1 MPSSSISPCNNG
13 LLPTVAVTILALL
26 TSAGLTLAG
35 LGVPVA
41 VAHLAFAV
49 GVVPLIFA
57 AMGHFVP
64 VLTRTG
70 DLSRSIRLVPNA
82 AQAAGLLAVL
92 AMEGLLPRWLL
103 HLAAAADF
111 LLAATM
117 LSWIAGRVRSCLGSP
132 HPGWR
137 WYGAA
142 LGCLMLAMAVVP
154 PLATMPGLYA
164 NLRAF
169 HLHMNILGL
178 VGLAALGTLP
188 VLLPT
193 ALGKPDPEAA
203 GWLRR
208 RLWLVAGGAMT
219 VAIGSAFLWP
229 VAVAGAALVLVVT
242 LSLAAQWWRRF
253 GPATLLGDGV
263 AASLLAAVVGL
274 VMLVMAGVAHGAGV
288 ASARPAIAAW
298 GAAFLLPLVTGALSQ
313 LLPVWRW
320 PGPVTP
326 ARNLMR
332 AKLAASGRWRGLLFL
347 LAGLAI
353 IAGQEPLAG
362 GFAGA
367 GLALFIIGL
376 LQAVRVPASAR

>member
-26 TSAGLTLAG
+26 AAAGLTLAG
-35 LGVPVA
+35 QGVPVA

-49 GVVPLIFA
+49 GVVPLILA

-70 DLSRSIRLVPNA
+70 DLPRSIRSLPAA
-82 AQAAGLLAVL
+82 AQLAGLLAVL
-92 AMEGLLPRWLL
+92 AMEGLVPRWLL
-103 HLAAAADF
+103 HLAATADF
-111 LLAATM
+111 LLAAAM

-154 PLATMPGLYA
+154 PLASMPAFYA

-169 HLHMNILGL
+169 HLHMNVLGL

-208 RLWLVAGGAMT
+208 RLWFVAGGAMT
-219 VAIGSAFLWP
+219 VAIGATFFWP
-229 VAVAGAALVLVVT
+229 VAVAGAASLLIIT

-253 GPATLLGDGV
+253 GPALLLGDGV
-263 AASLLAAVVGL
+263 AASLLAAVAGL
-274 VMLVMAGVAHGAGV
+274 VVLIMAGVVHGAGLIP
-288 ASARPAIAAW
+288 ARPAIAAW
-298 GAAFLLPLVTGALSQ
+298 GAGFLLPLITGALSQ

-326 ARNLMR
+326 ARTLMR
-332 AKLAASGRWRGLLFL
+332 DRLAASGRWRGLFFF
-347 LAGLAI
+347 LAGIAVA
-353 IAGQEPLAG
+353 AGQEAVAG
-362 GFAGA
+362 GLTAA
-367 GLALFIIGL
+367 ALVLFVIGL
-376 LQAVRVPASAR
+376 IQAVRVPASAR